1 MSSEILNNGV
11 FCVMPWTHFAVG
23 TDGRVRPCSWETER
37 LQIDNQIYNVVDHD
51 ISKHESQP
59 PIAQL
64 KQNMLEGKKSDYCKR
79 CYEQETL
86 CGVSKRTMETFNFQK
101 DAAQKIANNEVVKI
115 NEIELRL
122 GNMCNIG
129 CISCGPGSSSFFVKE
144 IDKKNFDRENFT
156 KSFNRQYD
164 YVKSQQNLDWYKNQ
178 EFWTNIEKHLE
189 NVTYIYL
196 AGGEPTIIKENWE
209 FLEKVIELGYAKNI
223 KLGIST
229 NLTNVQPRHIE
240 IYSSFKETR
249 IYSSIDGYGDLNDY
263 VRYPSKWSAISKNFK
278 TLCKETDKNIV
289 KFNVIPV
296 ISIFTIWKLDT
307 LVEWIRSVEKETGAN
322 IDFGTH
328 TLLRDPAYMSLLN
341 MPDDAKY
348 KALEVVERFAD
359 YFVENDFQV
368 NRLRDYIKN
377 SIGNGNTNNFY
388 QGKKYTENFDKLRN
402 NSWQDYVPELKTW
415 WR

>member
-1 MSSEILNNGV
+1 MESEDILNNGV

-37 LQIDNQIYNVVDHD
+37 LLIDDTVYNVVDHD
-51 ISKHESQP
+51 ISIHETQP

-64 KQNMLEGKKSDYCKR
+64 KQNMLQGVKSDYCKR
-79 CYEQETL
+79 CYEQEKL
-86 CGVSKRTMETFNFQK
+86 CGVSKRTVETFNFQK
-101 DAAQKIANNEVVKI
+101 KAAQKIVNNEPVKI

-144 IDKKNFDRENFT
+144 INKKQFALDNFS
-156 KSFNRQYD
+156 KSFKRQYNEVSKQD
-164 YVKSQQNLDWYKNQ
+164 LNWYQNKD
-178 EFWTNIEKHLE
+178 FWNNIEKHLE

-240 IYSSFKETR
+240 IYNSFKETR

-263 VRYPSKWSAISKNFK
+263 VRYPSKWKSISKNFE
-278 TLCKETDKNIV
+278 TLCKDTDHNIV

-296 ISIFTIWKLDT
+296 ISIFTVWQLDT
-307 LVEWIRSVEKETGAN
+307 LVAWIRNVQKDTGAN

-328 TLLRDPAYMSLLN
+328 TLLRDPAYMSLYN
-341 MPDDAKY
+341 MPDDAKVA
-348 KALEVVERFAD
+348 ALNVVKSFSQ
-359 YFVENDFQV
+359 YFVEDDFQV
-368 NRLRDYIKN
+368 KRIRDYIEN
-377 SIGNGNTNNFY
+377 SIGKGNTEIFY
-388 QGKKYTENFDKLRN
+388 EGKTYTENFDRLRN